1 MIYILIALVIFLLD
15 WNIKNYIEKNFNAGE
30 KKELLKGK
38 ITVLKQYNQ
47 GFSFSILKDKAKYV
61 KNISAFVFG
70 ILLFVYLIVLPQKNK
85 ALKKIGMS
93 LCLGGAASNVTDRIK
108 RGYVIDYFSINVKP
122 IKNLVF
128 NLADIFIFIG
138 CFITMLSSKP
148 GNSEK
153 CSVTENDGLPE
164 L

>member
-1 MIYILIALVIFLLD
+1 MIYILIALAIFLLD
-15 WNIKNYIEKNFNAGE
+15 WNIKNYIEKHFNAGE
-30 KKELLKGK
+30 KKDLLKGK

-70 ILLFVYLIVLPQKNK
+70 ILMLVYFIVLPQKNK
-85 ALKKIGMS
+85 TLKKVGLS
-93 LCLGGAASNVTDRIK
+93 LCVGGAASNVTDRLK

-128 NLADIFIFIG
+128 NLADIFIIIG

-148 GNSEK
+148 SHNEKFSATGN
-153 CSVTENDGLPE
+153 NGLPE